1 MWRVCS
7 EHSHHSL
14 LPWLMALGPLLQ
26 GPAKPPC
33 SAVSHNLAS
42 LFIWITTLS
51 PHLAMCNNPS
61 ISPAVC
67 NQLTERLE
75 CGSFSIREPSRPAPS
90 SSVCLPFLQSV
101 ASLISPT
108 LGTALGAA
116 LMDGIRVCIGFSSP
130 DVTKDLTLRIRGS
143 KGLFY
148 SVLEGSVHYGRRPR
162 RSRQEVG
169 DKLNRKGPG
178 QVPAPGSTPTVAHF
192 LHPRFHPPVPPL
204 PNSLLK
210 R

>member
-1 MWRVCS
+1 MWQLLHQRAQSACSQLFRVS
-7 EHSHHSL
+7 A
-14 LPWLMALGPLLQ
+14 LP
-26 GPAKPPC
+26 
-33 SAVSHNLAS
+33 
-42 LFIWITTLS
+42 
-51 PHLAMCNNPS
+51 
-61 ISPAVC
+61 
-67 NQLTERLE
+67 
-75 CGSFSIREPSRPAPS
+75 
-90 SSVCLPFLQSV
+90 SVRCLPNQS
-101 ASLISPT
+101 T

-169 DKLNRKGPG
+169 DKLNKKGPG
-178 QVPAPGSTPTVAHF
+178 QDPAPGSTPTVAHF

-210 R
+210 C